1 MKNKIINAAIGLFVI
16 LVILAVSLW
25 YMSAPSIAY
34 IQGQVEAKQIN
45 VASKIPGR
53 IDSILVK
60 EGDFVEVNQVL
71 AVISTPEIDAQLSQV
86 ESART
91 AAEAID
97 AKVDQG
103 ARTQEIQAMYN
114 VWQQAKSAK
123 ELANTTYMRLENLYK
138 DKVISAQSRDE
149 AYTQYQVALNA
160 ESAAKAN
167 YDMVKSGAR
176 WEDKKVAKAQVNQAK
191 GAVKTISILKEEGH
205 VRAPRKGEILT
216 IMPNGG
222 EIVNMGYPII
232 NLIDVDDIWV
242 YFNVKETM
250 LSKFAMGTQFD
261 AIIPGLDN
269 KKIRLEVRYV
279 AAQGDFATW
288 NATKSR
294 GDFDMRTFLVK
305 AYPTSKV
312 QGLRPGMSAL
322 VDEADLK

>member
-25 YMSAPSIAY
+25 YMNAPSISY
-34 IQGQVEAKQIN
+34 LQGQVEAKQIN

-60 EGDFVEVNQVL
+60 EGDMVEVNQVL
-71 AVISTPEIDAQLSQV
+71 AIISTPEIDAQLDQV

-103 ARTQEIQAMYN
+103 ARSQEILALYN
-114 VWQQAKSAK
+114 VWQQAKAAK
-123 ELANTTYMRLENLYK
+123 ELAHTTYMRLENLYK
-138 DKVISAQSRDE
+138 DKVIAAQSRDE
-149 AYTQYQVALNA
+149 AYTQYQVAING

-191 GAVKTISILKEEGH
+191 GAVKTITILKEEGH
-205 VRAPRKGEILT
+205 VKAPRKGEILT

-222 EIVNMGYPII
+222 EIINMGYPII
-232 NLIDVDDIWV
+232 NLIDVDDVWV

-250 LSKFAMGTQFD
+250 LSKFAMGTQFE

-288 NATKSR
+288 NATKSL
-294 GDFDMRTFLVK
+294 GDFDMRTFLIK
-305 AYPTSKV
+305 AYPVQKV

-322 VDEADLK
+322 VNEADLK